1 MVEYTD
7 NLGLAK
13 PSSRDK
19 INIAQINN
27 NFEILDKAQI
37 VKRYTGT
44 LNVTGYKQVIS
55 ISASDYVANNRSAHL
70 KLRFK
75 CWSTTN
81 VHVRHEFV
89 AEVIFS
95 GANPEFYIVNSTSN
109 AAANTNSGIYKFRIL
124 APKSD
129 SYGPSVDIGG
139 YDTAV
144 RQFSM
149 DVLECDIPYTVD
161 TTPNVD
167 VYNSSRYNYAQCDP
181 GRYNYLFSSNAH
193 TGDFTGRGGSSWDSL
208 FNDRFKA
215 GEALVAANLVA
226 VASDG
231 LLYKVITK
239 KAYKLPMSMGRC
251 TGTFAANATYA
262 QYGWSI
268 RGINVSELTGS
279 ANGFTLPKLAIGD
292 YLYFRG
298 RLDGNGNFVP
308 DGIITTSPT
317 AGYTSVLFG
326 RMDHDTTHFSV
337 IGHMTRAYTLDSNGK
352 LTHIDGLQIA

>member
-1 MVEYTD
+1 MAEYTD
-7 NLGLAK
+7 NLGLVK
-13 PSSRDK
+13 PSSTDK

-81 VHVRHEFV
+81 ANVRHEFV
-89 AEVIFS
+89 ADVIFS
-95 GANPEFYIVNSTSN
+95 GANPEYFIINSTQN
-109 AAANTNSGIYKFRIL
+109 AASNTNSGIFRFRVL

-139 YDTAV
+139 YDTVA
-144 RQFSM
+144 RQFTL
-149 DVLECDIPYTVD
+149 DVLEADVPYTVT
-161 TTPNVD
+161 TTPSID
-167 VYNSSRYNYAQCDP
+167 VYNSSKYAYAQHNT
-181 GRYNYLFSSNAH
+181 GQYNFMFASNAYS
-193 TGDFTGRGGSSWDSL
+193 GDIAGRAGSTWDAI

-215 GEALVAANLVA
+215 GEALANTSLVS

-231 LLYKVITK
+231 LVYKVITK

-251 TGTFAANATYA
+251 VGNFKVNAIYTQFA
-262 QYGWSI
+262 WSI
-268 RGINVSELTGS
+268 RGVLTSELTGS

-298 RLDGNGNFVP
+298 ILDSKGNFVP
-308 DGIITTSPT
+308 DGTITTSPT